1 MIKAALSTV
10 AIAAL
15 LAVPMSAQTAGQTQ
29 TRGAPITKGVTTG
42 DLASQVDQARQQSS
56 DLLIKV
62 NRLED
67 QVNAQNGRIE
77 TLEFEL
83 ARARQTNEDLLTDN
97 DTLSRET
104 QAMRQQL
111 DYQAR
116 AIAAM
121 QALLGVEPEPFGNG
135 AEAGYDPQPF
145 AMTAPS
151 SAGRGVDSSGPSQ
164 LGPTGDFPE
173 GSLGTLPASELP
185 GEAGALFA
193 EAKARF
199 LRLDYAGAE
208 EAYKAF
214 IDKFSKDKQ
223 AAEAYFWL
231 GEALHQQD
239 AWAES
244 GQAYTT
250 MIRSY
255 PDDVRAPDAFVRL
268 ARSMRLLGEPAKACQ
283 ALDTLPSRY
292 PNATKV
298 VRDLAAVER
307 TRSGCAN

>member
-1 MIKAALSTV
+1 MMKAVLSTV
-10 AIAAL
+10 AIAAV
-15 LAVPMSAQTAGQTQ
+15 LAVPMSAQTAGQVQ
-29 TRGAPITKGVTTG
+29 TRGAPISKGVTTG
-42 DLASQVDQARQQSS
+42 DLATQVDQARQQSS
-56 DLLIKV
+56 DLLVKV

-67 QVNAQNGRIE
+67 QVNILNGRIE
-77 TLEFEL
+77 SLEFEL
-83 ARARQTNEDLLTDN
+83 GRVRQSNEDLLTDN
-97 DTLSRET
+97 DTLGRDT
-104 QAMRQQL
+104 QVMRQTL
-111 DYQAR
+111 DQQSR

-121 QALLGVEPEPFGNG
+121 QALLGIEAEPVADGS
-135 AEAGYDPQPF
+135 GYGYAPQSF
-145 AMTAPS
+145 AATPS
-151 SAGRGVDSSGPSQ
+151 SSTGRGLDSSGPSQ
-164 LGPTGDFPE
+164 LGPASGLPE
-173 GSLGTLPASELP
+173 GSLGTLPASQLP
-185 GEAGALFA
+185 GEAGPLFA

-208 EAYKAF
+208 EAYRAF
-214 IDKFSKDKQ
+214 IDKFGKDPQ

-231 GEALHQQD
+231 GEALHQQN

-255 PDDVRAPDAFVRL
+255 PDDIRAPDAFVRL

-307 TRSGCAN
+307 TRSGCKN

>member
-1 MIKAALSTV
+1 MMKAALTTV

-15 LAVPMSAQTAGQTQ
+15 FAVPMSAQTAGQVQ
-29 TRGAPITKGVTTG
+29 TRAAPITRGVTTG
-42 DLASQVDQARQQSS
+42 DLSAQVEQARQQSS

-67 QVNAQNGRIE
+67 QVSVLNGRIE
-77 TLEFEL
+77 SLEFEL
-83 ARARQTNEDLLTDN
+83 ARTRQTNEDLLTDN
-97 DTLSRET
+97 DTLGRET

-111 DYQAR
+111 DRQAR

-121 QALLGVEPEPFGNG
+121 QALLGIEPEP
-135 AEAGYDPQPF
+135 ADAAGYGAPSL
-145 AMTAPS
+145 AMSVPS
-151 SAGRGVDSSGPSQ
+151 SAGRGIDSSGPSQ
-164 LGPTGDFPE
+164 LGPE
-173 GSLGTLPASELP
+173 GSLGTLPASQLP
-185 GEAGALFA
+185 GEAGPLFA

-208 EAYKAF
+208 EAYRAF
-214 IDKFSKDKQ
+214 IDKFSKDPQ

-231 GEALHQQD
+231 GEALHQQN
-239 AWAES
+239 AYAES

-268 ARSMRLLGEPAKACQ
+268 ARSMRLLGETAKACQ

-292 PNATKV
+292 PNASKV

-307 TRSGCAN
+307 TRSGCRN

>member
-1 MIKAALSTV
+1 MMKAVLSTV
-10 AIAAL
+10 AIAAV
-15 LAVPMSAQTAGQTQ
+15 LAVPMSAQTAGQAPA
-29 TRGAPITKGVTTG
+29 RGAPISKGVTTG
-42 DLASQVDQARQQSS
+42 DLASQVEQVRQQSS

-67 QVNAQNGRIE
+67 QVNVLNGRIE
-77 TLEFEL
+77 SLEFEL
-83 ARARQTNEDLLTDN
+83 GRVRQTNEDLLTDN
-97 DTLSRET
+97 DTLGRDSL
-104 QAMRQQL
+104 AMRQQL
-111 DYQAR
+111 DRQAR

-121 QALLGVEPEPFGNG
+121 QALLGLEPEPV
-135 AEAGYDPQPF
+135 ADTSGYLPQSF
-145 AMTAPS
+145 ASAPSS
-151 SAGRGVDSSGPSQ
+151 SAGRGIDSSGPSQ
-164 LGPTGDFPE
+164 LGPSGSLPE
-173 GSLGTLPASELP
+173 GSLGTLPASQLP
-185 GEAGALFA
+185 GEAGPLFA

-208 EAYKAF
+208 EAYRAF
-214 IDKFSKDKQ
+214 IDKFGKDPQ

-231 GEALHQQD
+231 GEALHQQN

-244 GQAYTT
+244 GQAYTA

-292 PNATKV
+292 PNASKV

-307 TRSGCAN
+307 TRSGCKN

>member
-1 MIKAALSTV
+1 MIRTVLSTV

-15 LAVPMSAQTAGQTQ
+15 LAVPMSAQTAGQVPA
-29 TRGAPITKGVTTG
+29 RGAPISKGVTTG

-56 DLLIKV
+56 DLLMKV

-67 QVNAQNGRIE
+67 QVNILNGQIE
-77 TLEFEL
+77 SLQFDL
-83 ARARQTNEDLLTDN
+83 GRMRQTNEDLLTDN
-97 DTLSRET
+97 DTLGRDT
-104 QAMRQQL
+104 QMLRQQVE
-111 DYQAR
+111 YQSR

-121 QALLGVEPEPFGNG
+121 QALLGIEPEPMMDAAGNG
-135 AEAGYDPQPF
+135 YTQPSF

-151 SAGRGVDSSGPSQ
+151 SAGRGIDSSGPSQ
-164 LGPTGDFPE
+164 LGPASGLPE
-173 GSLGTLPASELP
+173 GSLGTLPASQLP
-185 GEAGALFA
+185 GEAGPLFA

-199 LRLDYAGAE
+199 LRLDYLGAE
-208 EAYKAF
+208 EAYRAF
-214 IDKFSKDKQ
+214 IDKFSKDPQ

-231 GEALHQQD
+231 GEALHQQN
-239 AWAES
+239 AYAES

-255 PDDVRAPDAFVRL
+255 PNDVRAPDAFVRL

-307 TRSGCAN
+307 TRAGCKN